1 MATVTTVV
9 NAGKNA
15 IANGTAL
22 SAFTHGGIGTGTA
35 ATQASTTTLGT
46 EVGTRDSATQTN
58 NTNTRQW
65 VCAFAAG
72 NPATPAA
79 ITEFGLFTAA
89 ENGTMLLRSVFDA
102 VNKAADD
109 SLEITTV
116 VTVS

>member
-15 IANGTAL
+15 IANGSAL
-22 SAFTHGGIGTGTA
+22 SAFTHGAIGTGTV
-35 ATQASTTTLGT
+35 ATQATDTKLGT
-46 EVGTRDSATQTN
+46 EAGTRVEATQTN

-65 VCAFAAG
+65 VTNFAAN
-72 NPATPAA
+72 NPGTAAA

-89 ENGTMLLRSVFDA
+89 TNGTMLLRSVFDA
-102 VNKAADD
+102 INKATAD